1 MNPYIRAAQKFPALC
16 QQAQERLSKRPG
28 HAASPTIPDP
38 KTPNPSARNAN
49 DPADK
54 GKRGA
59 VQ

>member
-1 MNPYIRAAQKFPALC
+1 MTNPYLRAAQKFPALR

-28 HAASPTIPDP
+28 ERPEP
-38 KTPNPSARNAN
+38 KPKPKLKDKDDSTE
-49 DPADK
+49 K

>member
-1 MNPYIRAAQKFPALC
+1 MNPYLRAAQKFPAIR
-16 QQAQERLSKRPG
+16 QHAAERLSKRPG
-28 HAASPTIPDP
+28 HAASLTIPDP
-38 KTPNPSARNAN
+38 KTHNPSARNAN